1 MPPSSTVSSVA
12 PSSATLTSS
21 VPQVPQEQMSL
32 IFSLF
37 DEFNELQAENV
48 QRLDRL
54 ERWSQGVID
63 GFLGDEDSGGDDDG
77 EPEIA
82 MDWIPVV
89 SEEWSLVDQD
99 QQDEDS
105 DDDDENYI
113 LDFSDGEGEDIL
125 ADNFSVMAT
134 NEAIEANDTD
144 VDFNLPFDLP
154 FELPFEEPISH
165 PA

>member
-1 MPPSSTVSSVA
+1 MTPSSAVSSVA
-12 PSSATLTSS
+12 PSSAAATSS
-21 VPQVPQEQMSL
+21 VPQVPQEQLSL
-32 IFSLF
+32 ILHLR

-63 GFLGDEDSGGDDDG
+63 GFLGDEDSDGDDDG

-99 QQDEDS
+99 QHDED
-105 DDDDENYI
+105 DEDDENYI

-134 NEAIEANDTD
+134 NETIEANDPD